1 MSGSDLEQPMSLVA
15 SVGRATI
22 RQVEYVGLLAIQFWH
37 GLRLSLRVNPF
48 AGRRLR
54 WKRAL
59 EQMAEI
65 GVRSLPVL
73 CVVSGATGMIMALQS
88 GAELRKFGAM
98 DAIINLVG
106 TSMTRELG
114 PLIAAIVVIGRSGSA
129 ISAEVA
135 TMVVTEEV
143 DALRAM
149 ALDPLDFVL
158 VPKYLAMLV
167 TMPCVTVMGVFS
179 GILAGGVFAHFTL
192 DITLLM
198 YLQRTVEI
206 LLMRDI
212 LSGLVKALVFGSII
226 VHVGCLEGFLV
237 TGGPEGVGR
246 STTSAVVK
254 SIFLV
259 IIADLL
265 CTAFF
270 YFFWR

>member
-1 MSGSDLEQPMSLVA
+1 MSFLV
-15 SVGRATI
+15 SVGRSTI
-22 RQVEYVGLLAIQFWH
+22 RQVEYVGALAIQFWQ
-37 GLRLSLRVNPF
+37 GIRLALRVNPF
-48 AGRRLR
+48 ARRRLR
-54 WKRAL
+54 WKRTVQ
-59 EQMAEI
+59 QMAEI

-98 DAIINLVG
+98 DAVINLVG

-149 ALDPLDFVL
+149 ALDPIDFVL
-158 VPKYLAMLV
+158 VPKYMAMTV
-167 TMPCVTVMGVFS
+167 MMPCLTVMGVFS
-179 GILAGGVFAHFTL
+179 GILAGAVFAYFAL
-192 DITLLM
+192 DITILM
-198 YLQRTVEI
+198 YLSRTAEI
-206 LLMRDI
+206 LLMRDVI
-212 LSGLVKALVFGSII
+212 SGLVKALVFGAIV
-226 VHVGCLEGFLV
+226 VHVGCLEGFTV

-246 STTSAVVK
+246 STTNAVVK

>member
-1 MSGSDLEQPMSLVA
+1 MKEPCRERPMSLLEA
-15 SVGRATI
+15 VGRSTL
-22 RQVEYVGLLAIQFWH
+22 RQVEYVGALAIQFWR
-37 GLRLSLRVNPF
+37 GARLSLRLNPF
-48 AGRRLR
+48 ARRRLR
-54 WKRAL
+54 WKRVVQ
-59 EQMAEI
+59 QMAEI

-98 DAIINLVG
+98 DAVINLVG

-149 ALDPLDFVL
+149 ALDPIDFVL
-158 VPKYLAMLV
+158 VPKYVAMTV
-167 TMPCVTVMGVFS
+167 MMPCLTVMGVFS
-179 GILAGGVFAHFTL
+179 GILAGAVFAYFAL
-192 DITLLM
+192 DITILM
-198 YLQRTVEI
+198 YLSRTAEI
-206 LLMRDI
+206 LLLRDVI
-212 LSGLVKALVFGSII
+212 SGLVKALVFGAIV
-226 VHVGCLEGFLV
+226 VHVGCLEGFRV

-259 IIADLL
+259 IIADLI

>member
-1 MSGSDLEQPMSLVA
+1 MSFFA

-22 RQVEYVGLLAIQFWH
+22 RQVEYVGGLAIQFWH

-54 WKRAL
+54 WRRTV
-59 EQMAEI
+59 EQMTEI
-65 GVRSLPVL
+65 GTRSLPVL

-98 DAIINLVG
+98 DAVINLVG

-149 ALDPLDFVL
+149 ALDPIDFVL
-158 VPKYLAMLV
+158 VPKYLAMMV
-167 TMPCVTVMGVFS
+167 MMPCVTVMGVFS
-179 GILAGGVFAHFTL
+179 GILAGGVYSYFAL
-192 DITLLM
+192 DITLMM
-198 YLQRTVEI
+198 YLHRTVEI

-226 VHVGCLEGFLV
+226 VHVGCLEGFQV

-246 STTSAVVK
+246 STTNAVVK

-259 IIADLL
+259 IIADLI
-265 CTAFF
+265 CTVFF

>member
-1 MSGSDLEQPMSLVA
+1 MSLLA

-22 RQVEYVGLLAIQFWH
+22 RQVEYIGGLTIQFWH
-37 GLRLSLRVNPF
+37 GLRLSFRVNPF

-54 WKRAL
+54 WKRTVA
-59 EQMAEI
+59 QMSEI

-73 CVVSGATGMIMALQS
+73 CVVSGATGMIMALES

-98 DAIINLVG
+98 DAIVNLVG

-149 ALDPLDFVL
+149 ALDPIDFVL
-158 VPKYLAMLV
+158 VPKYLAMMV
-167 TMPCVTVMGVFS
+167 MMPCVTVMGVFS
-179 GILAGGVFAHFTL
+179 GILAGGVFAYFAI
-192 DITLLM
+192 DITLFM
-198 YLQRTVEI
+198 YLQRTAEI
-206 LLMRDI
+206 LLMRDV
-212 LSGLVKALVFGSII
+212 LSGLVKAVVFGSII
-226 VHVGCLEGFLV
+226 VHVGCLEGFRV

-246 STTSAVVK
+246 STTNAVVK

-259 IIADLL
+259 ILADLV